1 MAGGRRDVRCGVL
14 ALLCAAALAAGARA
28 DGRESAGGTAV
39 PAASEAPAF
48 DPQAAT
54 EAYLARLTSEARA
67 RSDAYFEGGYW
78 LQLWNFLAGA
88 AVAALLLF
96 TRLSAWMRDLAER
109 VTRRKPL
116 QTGLYWI
123 MYLVVTS
130 VVTFPLTVYEG
141 FLREHA
147 YGLAT
152 QDFGGWL
159 GDQVKGLVI
168 GAVLGG
174 LAIMVIYGVIRRAPR
189 TWWAWGA
196 GVGIAFLAFTLVI
209 APVFLAP
216 VFNTYKPLEDE
227 AVRGPI
233 LSLARANG
241 IPASDVFVFDASKQ
255 TTRISANVSGFLG
268 TERIALND
276 NLLNRASLPEI
287 EAVMA
292 HEIGHYVLNHTWTL
306 LAGIGFMLLAGFA
319 FVYRSFAWFLAR
331 WGAVWGV
338 RDAGDVA
345 GLPLAVFLLS
355 AFFFVTTPITNT
367 LIRTH
372 EVEADIFGLNAA
384 RQPDGFAE
392 AALKL
397 AEYRKLSP
405 GPLEEFLF
413 FDHPSGRSRISMAM
427 RWKAENLPQPA
438 VAPPVSPAP

>member
-1 MAGGRRDVRCGVL
+1 V
-14 ALLCAAALAAGARA
+14 AAAVGAQEPGAVAVPETVAAVPS
-28 DGRESAGGTAV
+28 SAGT
-39 PAASEAPAF
+39 F
-48 DPQAAT
+48 DPAVAT
-54 EAYLARLTSEARA
+54 AAYLARLTPEARA

-96 TRLSAWMRDLAER
+96 TRWSARMRDLVER
-109 VTRRKPL
+109 ITRHKPL
-116 QTGLYWI
+116 QTALYWV
-123 MYLVVTS
+123 MYLVVTT
-130 VVTFPLTVYEG
+130 VVTFPLTVYQG
-141 FLREHA
+141 FVREHA

-152 QDFGGWL
+152 QNFGGWM
-159 GDQVKGLVI
+159 GDQLKGLVL

-174 LAIMVIYGVIRRAPR
+174 AALMLIYGVVRRAPR
-189 TWWAWGA
+189 TWWAWGS
-196 GVGIAFLAFTLVI
+196 GVGIAFLAFVLVI

-216 VFNTYKPLEDE
+216 VFNTYKPLDDA

-241 IPASDVFVFDASKQ
+241 IPANDVFVFDASRQ

-268 TERIALND
+268 TERISLND
-276 NLLNRASLPEI
+276 NLLNRSSLAEI

-292 HEIGHYVLNHTWTL
+292 HEMGHYVLNHTWTL
-306 LAGIGFMLLAGFA
+306 LGGFGLMLVAAFA
-319 FVYRSFAWFLAR
+319 FLHRSFARCVER
-331 WGAVWGV
+331 WGGDWGL
-338 RDAGDVA
+338 RDVGDVA

-355 AFFFVTTPITNT
+355 VFFLVATPITNT

-372 EVEADIFGLNAA
+372 EVEADLYGLNAA

-405 GPLEEFLF
+405 GPLEELLF

-427 RWKAENLPQPA
+427 RWKAENLPQETA
-438 VAPPVSPAP
+438 APPVEPAR